1 METFKVEVIIHY
13 KKGVLDPQGIAVEQ
27 ASKSLGFENVENVR
41 IGKHITFEIRAKD
54 ESEARH
60 IVNKMAEKFLVNPVI
75 EEYSFKVERK

>member
-1 METFKVEVIIHY
+1 M
-13 KKGVLDPQGIAVEQ
+13 
-27 ASKSLGFENVENVR
+27 R

-75 EEYSFKVERK
+75 EEYSFKVEKK